1 MPKISASP
9 FNTLPADFAGVS
21 IEATRGTDEKV
32 RPNDFVKGY
41 TCDRPLAFQIT
52 ASISCPDIFE
62 LLELSK
68 DARIVFVAR
77 GRCKT
82 TRFTISEHSAPLDGA
97 KGRDV
102 KIGLTIPA
110 GMIAEQLSLEYFI
123 CLDKKGAKNEDF
135 TPQQQASILWERK
148 ERYFLEGLGAMFP
161 TTMEEFKDSEG
172 GKLAAWRVDW
182 SKTSLHG
189 SPSRVRL
196 VLNSLNKS
204 FIHRIDPP
212 GEGNPD
218 ETAMQMLYHGV
229 ALSLLEHAVRNA
241 DDLAREK
248 YEEGTLGQ
256 YIQKFL
262 NLHFGINYT
271 AVSAS
276 SLAKRYQDNPEIVK
290 AILQSK
296 LPLTALHD

>member
-9 FNTLPADFAGVS
+9 FNTLPADFSGVS
-21 IEATRGTDEKV
+21 VEVTKGTEGKV
-32 RPNDFVKGY
+32 RAKDFVKGY
-41 TCDRPLAFQIT
+41 TCDRPLTFHIA

-62 LLELSK
+62 LLELHK
-68 DARIVFVAR
+68 DARLVFVAR
-77 GRCKT
+77 GRCKS
-82 TRFTISEHSAPLDGA
+82 TRFTISERSEALDGA

-102 KIGLTIPA
+102 KFDLTLPA
-110 GMIAEQLSLEYFI
+110 GMIAEQLLLEFFI
-123 CLDKKGAKNEDF
+123 CLQKKGTKNEDF
-135 TPQQQASILWERK
+135 TPQLHASILWEHK
-148 ERYFLEGLGAMFP
+148 ERYYLEGLGAMFP
-161 TTMEEFKDSEG
+161 TTMEEFKESEG

-204 FIHRIDPP
+204 FINRIDPP

-229 ALSLLEHAVRNA
+229 ALSLLEHAVKNA

-248 YEEGTLGQ
+248 YDEGTLGQ
-256 YIQKFL
+256 YMTKFL
-262 NLHFGINYT
+262 NLHFGINYA
-271 AVSAS
+271 AVSPAS
-276 SLAKRYQDNPEIVK
+276 IAKRYQDNPEIVK
-290 AILQSK
+290 AVLQSK

>member
-9 FNTLPADFAGVS
+9 FNTLPADFTGVS
-21 IEATRGTDEKV
+21 IEVTRGTDEKV

-41 TCDRPLAFQIT
+41 TCDRPLVFQFM

-68 DARIVFVAR
+68 DARIAFVVR

-82 TRFTISEHSAPLDGA
+82 TRFTISEQSAPLDGA

-110 GMIAEQLSLEYFI
+110 GMIAEQLFLEYFI
-123 CLDKKGAKNEDF
+123 CLEKKGSKNEDF
-135 TPQQQASILWERK
+135 TPQQHASILWERK

-172 GKLAAWRVDW
+172 GKSAAWRVDW

-204 FIHRIDPP
+204 FIQRIDPP

-241 DDLAREK
+241 DDLTREK
-248 YEEGTLGQ
+248 YAEGTLGQ

-271 AVSAS
+271 GVSAS